1 MIAVDTY
8 INRNSAYSLMHQM
21 PYADHKDKGN
31 HKVKHRISE
40 LDRLCFN
47 LEGQYREAFY
57 SRKSNEINK

>member
-8 INRNSAYSLMHQM
+8 INRNSTYSFMHQM

-31 HKVKHRISE
+31 HKVKHHISE

>member
-8 INRNSAYSLMHQM
+8 INRNNAYSLMHQM

-31 HKVKHRISE
+31 HKVKHHISE

-47 LEGQYREAFY
+47 LDRQYKQTNLLQQE
-57 SRKSNEINK
+57 KQ

>member
-1 MIAVDTY
+1 MITVDTY
-8 INRNSAYSLMHQM
+8 INRNNAYSLMHQM
-21 PYADHKDKGN
+21 PYANQKDKGN

-47 LEGQYREAFY
+47 LEGQYRKAFY